1 MSVYNV
7 RYGDTLSHIAQ
18 RMGTSVQKIA
28 QANNIQDV
36 NQIQTGQ
43 QLNIPGQRDEF
54 VPGQVAQPG
63 GPSLTG
69 ETPELTQTGEIQ
81 GVQPTDSASSAEA
94 LERARGLIGRAY
106 GDPAGASGEA
116 VGPDSP
122 FMHCA
127 QFVNAVYS
135 DLPPRAPEL
144 ASMATPG
151 LEPKPGDVL
160 TSNQPAPWGH
170 VGIMTDKGTV
180 IHSIPG
186 RGVHESSLAEFEASS
201 PVTGVIPR

>member
-7 RYGDTLSHIAQ
+7 RAGDTLSHIAL
-18 RMGTSVQKIA
+18 RTDTSVNRLAKVNDIANVNEISADQKL
-28 QANNIQDV
+28 V
-36 NQIQTGQ
+36 
-43 QLNIPGQRDEF
+43 IPGQRDDF
-54 VPGQVAQPG
+54 AGAGAPVQ

-69 ETPELTQTGEIQ
+69 GPQAVAPTGEADQ
-81 GVQPTDSASSAEA
+81 VGGTSSSTQAA
-94 LERARGLIGRAY
+94 LEQARGLIGRAY

-127 QFVNAVYS
+127 QFVNAVYP

-144 ASMATPG
+144 ASMAQPG
-151 LEPKPGDVL
+151 VDPKPGDVV
-160 TSNQPAPWGH
+160 TSAQPAPWGH
-170 VGIMTDKGTV
+170 VGIMTEQGTV

-186 RGVHESSLAEFEASS
+186 RGVHESSMAAFEASS
-201 PVTGVIPR
+201 PITGVIPR

>member
-7 RYGDTLSHIAQ
+7 RAGDTLSQIAL
-18 RMGTSVQKIA
+18 RMDTSVNRLAKVNDIANVNEIYADQKL
-28 QANNIQDV
+28 V
-36 NQIQTGQ
+36 
-43 QLNIPGQRDEF
+43 IPGQKDEF
-54 VPGQVAQPG
+54 QGGAGAPVQ

-69 ETPELTQTGEIQ
+69 GPQPVAPTGEADPV
-81 GVQPTDSASSAEA
+81 GGTSSSTTAA
-94 LERARGLIGRAY
+94 LEQARGLIGRAY

-127 QFVNAVYS
+127 QFVNAVYP

-144 ASMATPG
+144 ASMAQPG
-151 LEPKPGDVL
+151 VDPKPGDVV
-160 TSNQPAPWGH
+160 TSSQPAPWGH
-170 VGIMTDKGTV
+170 VGIMTEQGTV

-186 RGVHESSLAEFEASS
+186 RGVHESSMAAFEASS
-201 PVTGVIPR
+201 PITGVIPR

>member
-7 RYGDTLSHIAQ
+7 RAGDTLSQIAL
-18 RMGTSVQKIA
+18 RTDTSVNRLAKVNDIANVNEISADQKL
-28 QANNIQDV
+28 V
-36 NQIQTGQ
+36 
-43 QLNIPGQRDEF
+43 IPGQRDEF
-54 VPGQVAQPG
+54 AGAGAPVQ

-69 ETPELTQTGEIQ
+69 GPQPVAPTGEADPV
-81 GVQPTDSASSAEA
+81 GGTSSSTQAA
-94 LERARGLIGRAY
+94 LEQARGLIGRAY

-127 QFVNAVYS
+127 QFVNAVYP

-144 ASMATPG
+144 ASMAQPG
-151 LEPKPGDVL
+151 VDPKPGDVV
-160 TSNQPAPWGH
+160 TSAQPAPWGH
-170 VGIMTDKGTV
+170 VGIMTDQGTV

-186 RGVHESSLAEFEASS
+186 RGVHESSMAAFEASS
-201 PVTGVIPR
+201 PITGVIPR